1 MNRIKTINN
10 NNDNNIFIP
19 KKANDIGFL
28 LHLNDRLSQPGIVQV
43 FKEILVD
50 FDIGA

>member
-10 NNDNNIFIP
+10 NNDNNVFIP
-19 KKANDIGFL
+19 RKTNDIGFL
-28 LHLNDRLSQPGIVQV
+28 LHLNDRPSWPGIVQI

-50 FDIGA
+50 FDIGT